1 MNVQFGD
8 PISDSER
15 GSLNDIKT
23 GRDAGAVRRRLVDPG
38 FRSTNFFDMAIDNLS
53 YLWHHI
59 IV

>member
-1 MNVQFGD
+1 M
-8 PISDSER
+8 
-15 GSLNDIKT
+15 NDIKT

-38 FRSTNFFDMAIDNLS
+38 FRSTNFFDMTIDNLS